1 MFTGGGFVFALAP
14 IFFGGTLVILPKF
27 DPEHALRIIDNE
39 RITNTN
45 VAPVHIDRILK
56 LEAKLRARYGLD
68 SLVALVVGGAPF
80 PANIK
85 EQAVEFFGSGV
96 LHELYGSTEGGIFTN
111 LRPADQLRKPGSVG
125 LPFPCTEVGLFDESG
140 QEVEAGQPGQ
150 FFSRSPFHFLEYWNN
165 AAATRE
171 LFRGEWLSVGDIATR
186 DEEGFVSLIGRKSDL
201 IITGGYNVHPG
212 EVEEVLESHASV
224 REAVVIGAPDPEWG
238 EAVTAFVVLKNGISI
253 DEAALSAH
261 CRQTLS
267 RYKAPKRYV
276 AIDQLPRDPA
286 MGKIQRK
293 RLRAMLDA
301 EATDS

>member
-1 MFTGGGFVFALAP
+1 
-14 IFFGGTLVILPKF
+14 
-27 DPEHALRIIDNE
+27 
-39 RITNTN
+39 
-45 VAPVHIDRILK
+45 
-56 LEAKLRARYGLD
+56 
-68 SLVALVVGGAPF
+68 
-80 PANIK
+80 
-85 EQAVEFFGSGV
+85 
-96 LHELYGSTEGGIFTN
+96 
-111 LRPADQLRKPGSVG
+111 
-125 LPFPCTEVGLFDESG
+125 
-140 QEVEAGQPGQ
+140 
-150 FFSRSPFHFLEYWNN
+150 
-165 AAATRE
+165 
-171 LFRGEWLSVGDIATR
+171 LSVGDIATR

-238 EAVTAFVVLKNGISI
+238 EAVTAFVVLNNGISI